1 MAFYLE
7 KAIFV
12 NRAPFEHLE
21 LDFKEKGINVL
32 SAING
37 KGKTTILSYI
47 VDAFHE
53 LAKMGFENS
62 YKGID
67 DQLYR
72 VSSSNFDMR
81 GQTYSLALL
90 KFTNEDKVIDYVDIR
105 GNISEEQY
113 NDLPISHENIPYQ
126 TIIQNVNNQR
136 FCRIISQ
143 EVNKK
148 VSEDIFNNTILTYF
162 PAYRYEQPG
171 YLNKPYEVKL
181 KFDINVR
188 YSGYLKNPIE
198 VITSLPEIANW
209 LLDVVLDEKMISG
222 NQKANELDRSIN
234 SIVKNI
240 LSSKLGNDIHFGLG
254 ERNSGATRL
263 SILGADNRA
272 IYPSVFNIS
281 SGEAALLCVFGEV
294 LRQSDCIGKDNNV
307 EGIVLIDEIDK
318 HLHIKLQKDIL
329 PKLFKLFP
337 NIQFIV
343 SSHSPFLSMG
353 LADEAMERTQIID
366 LDNNGI
372 VCEPTNNDLYKE
384 VYEMMINENQRFAE
398 RYNKLVNQI
407 KSNSKP
413 IIITEGKTDYRHIK
427 KAIDVLERSD
437 IDVDFYQVPDSWGSS
452 KLKDMLEHLSRI
464 KQQKKVIGIFD
475 RDEPDYLTYLDVNN
489 QQFKSYG
496 DSNVYAFAIPL
507 INETVYGNSISIEH
521 YYNKENL
528 LKEDENHRRLFLGSE
543 FHPSGNSKDGRYQTK
558 TSNIKHK
565 VDVNGIIDDKVFES
579 SDLEQL
585 RSIALTKD
593 AFTSLI
599 ESDADY
605 SRDFEFSKFN
615 QMLDVLKIIIDLPLY
630 T

>member
-240 LSSKLGNDIHFGLG
+240 LSSKLGNDIHFG
-254 ERNSGATRL
+254 
-263 SILGADNRA
+263 
-272 IYPSVFNIS
+272 
-281 SGEAALLCVFGEV
+281 
-294 LRQSDCIGKDNNV
+294 
-307 EGIVLIDEIDK
+307 
-318 HLHIKLQKDIL
+318 
-329 PKLFKLFP
+329 
-337 NIQFIV
+337 
-343 SSHSPFLSMG
+343 
-353 LADEAMERTQIID
+353 
-366 LDNNGI
+366 
-372 VCEPTNNDLYKE
+372 
-384 VYEMMINENQRFAE
+384 
-398 RYNKLVNQI
+398 
-407 KSNSKP
+407 
-413 IIITEGKTDYRHIK
+413 
-427 KAIDVLERSD
+427 
-437 IDVDFYQVPDSWGSS
+437 
-452 KLKDMLEHLSRI
+452 
-464 KQQKKVIGIFD
+464 
-475 RDEPDYLTYLDVNN
+475 
-489 QQFKSYG
+489 
-496 DSNVYAFAIPL
+496 
-507 INETVYGNSISIEH
+507 
-521 YYNKENL
+521 
-528 LKEDENHRRLFLGSE
+528 
-543 FHPSGNSKDGRYQTK
+543 
-558 TSNIKHK
+558 
-565 VDVNGIIDDKVFES
+565 
-579 SDLEQL
+579 
-585 RSIALTKD
+585 
-593 AFTSLI
+593 
-599 ESDADY
+599 
-605 SRDFEFSKFN
+605 
-615 QMLDVLKIIIDLPLY
+615 
-630 T
+630 